1 MNKIDEIYY
10 DLCYKLLKHGNEV
23 KNTKELNNIQIELN
37 DINENIVSIR
47 NISPAYLF
55 GEWIWY
61 FTGRNSTKFI
71 SSFGSMWEKLS
82 DDGKTNNSAYGYLMK
97 YAYQFDQIET
107 IIELLTRD
115 PESRRA
121 VINLNVPN
129 PNVIFTKDEPCTIAL
144 QFLIRNGKLNC
155 TAIMRSN
162 DIWYGFPYD
171 VAFFTEL
178 QKYIADKLMV
188 EYGTYTHFVTS
199 LHLYEKNY
207 KDIQKIVNNAISKP
221 IYLDRKKFHE
231 NVELIGD
238 LIEVLTCHCDSDQIK
253 DTTLTLAKEFFDF
266 RQEENNIED
275 KNN

>member
-97 YAYQFDQIET
+97 YAYHAET
-107 IIELLTRD
+107 L
-115 PESRRA
+115 
-121 VINLNVPN
+121 
-129 PNVIFTKDEPCTIAL
+129 
-144 QFLIRNGKLNC
+144 
-155 TAIMRSN
+155 
-162 DIWYGFPYD
+162 YG
-171 VAFFTEL
+171 
-178 QKYIADKLMV
+178 I
-188 EYGTYTHFVTS
+188 HFRYP
-199 LHLYEKNY
+199 L
-207 KDIQKIVNNAISKP
+207 
-221 IYLDRKKFHE
+221 
-231 NVELIGD
+231 G
-238 LIEVLTCHCDSDQIK
+238 
-253 DTTLTLAKEFFDF
+253 
-266 RQEENNIED
+266 
-275 KNN
+275 